1 VEAGIALQAAGE
13 REPEAMAYRDLLRR
27 FQDYL
32 IVELRLARRSVE
44 TYVRECTFFVTYLE
58 AREMDLRSIGSADI
72 IEYLIHRQK
81 GDREPIEPTAA
92 LDQRTIAKVV
102 SSLRSFFQFL
112 IVVKERTS
120 NPALLVEMPKAEHRV
135 PGVLRVDEV
144 ERLLENFE
152 TDTPNG
158 LRDRAL
164 FELIYSC
171 GLRISEAV
179 DLVLRNLYL
188 GEGIVRVRGK
198 GNKERLVPVGGE
210 AIRWLNLYLEQGR
223 PLLVRAGTRNDRVF
237 LNHLGKGLSR
247 KGMWKRFREATGK
260 SGIEAKVHTLRHSF
274 ATHLLE
280 GGADLRAVQEL
291 LGHSD
296 ISTTQIYTHI
306 DKSEL
311 QTYHRDFH
319 PRG

>member
-1 VEAGIALQAAGE
+1 
-13 REPEAMAYRDLLRR
+13 MANHDLLQR

-32 IVELRLARRSVE
+32 VVELRLARRSVE
-44 TYVRECTFFVTYLE
+44 TYVRECTFFLEYLQE
-58 AREMDLRSIGSADI
+58 QKVDPVHIDSTGI
-72 IEYLIHRQK
+72 IDYLIHRQT
-81 GDREPIEPTAA
+81 DRGA

-102 SSLRSFFQFL
+102 SSLRSFFQYL
-112 IVVKERTS
+112 VVTKERKT
-120 NPALLVEMPKAEHRV
+120 NPALLVEMPKMEHRI
-135 PGVLRVDEV
+135 PGVLRVEEV
-144 ERLLENFE
+144 ELLLQNID
-152 TDTPNG
+152 TGTPNG

-179 DLVLRNLYL
+179 ELGLRNLFL
-188 GEGIVRVRGK
+188 EEGIVRVRGK

-210 AIRWLNLYLEQGR
+210 AIKWLELYLEHGR
-223 PLLVRAGTRNDRVF
+223 PALVRNGVRTERLF
-237 LNHLGKGLSR
+237 LNHLGNGLSR
-247 KGMWKRFREATGK
+247 KGMWKRFREITGR
-260 SGIEAKVHTLRHSF
+260 SGIDAKVHTLRHSF

-306 DKSEL
+306 DKEDL

>member
-1 VEAGIALQAAGE
+1 MKSDE
-13 REPEAMAYRDLLRR
+13 LLLR

-44 TYVRECTFFVTYLE
+44 TYVRENAFFLEYLE
-58 AREMDLRSIGSADI
+58 LEELSPLEIDTTGVIR
-72 IEYLIHRQK
+72 YLIHRQS
-81 GDREPIEPTAA
+81 GRNA

-102 SSLRSFFQFL
+102 SSLRSFFQYL
-112 IVVKERTS
+112 VVTKERS
-120 NPALLVEMPKAEHRV
+120 DNPALLVEMPKMEHRV
-135 PGVLRVDEV
+135 PGVLRVEQV
-144 ERLLENFE
+144 EQLLENIE
-152 TDTPNG
+152 TDNPFG

-179 DLVLRNLYL
+179 ELSVRSLFLS
-188 GEGIVRVRGK
+188 ESIIRVRGK
-198 GNKERLVPVGGE
+198 GNKERLVPIGGE
-210 AIRWLNLYLEQGR
+210 AIRWLKLYLEEGRPKLVRQGR
-223 PLLVRAGTRNDRVF
+223 KTDKLF
-237 LNHLGKGLSR
+237 LNHLGGGLSR
-247 KGMWKRFREATGK
+247 KGMWKRFREVSGK
-260 SGIEAKVHTLRHSF
+260 SGIAAKVHTLRHSF

-306 DKSEL
+306 DKEDL
-311 QTYHRDFH
+311 QTYHHDFH

>member
-1 VEAGIALQAAGE
+1 MSLHEIL
-13 REPEAMAYRDLLRR
+13 DR

-44 TYVRECTFFVTYLE
+44 TYVRESAFFLDYLE
-58 AREMDLRSIGSADI
+58 ENELSPLTIDTTGVIR
-72 IEYLIHRQK
+72 YLIYRQTGK
-81 GDREPIEPTAA
+81 RE

-102 SSLRSFFQFL
+102 SSLRSFFQYL
-112 IVVKERTS
+112 VVTKLRVD
-120 NPALLVEMPKAEHRV
+120 NPGLLVEMPKMEHRV
-135 PGVLRVDEV
+135 PGVLRVEEV
-144 ERLLENFE
+144 EQLLANID
-152 TDTPNG
+152 TDTPFG

-179 DLVLRNLYL
+179 ELSVRSLFLK
-188 GEGIVRVRGK
+188 EGIIRVRGK
-198 GNKERLVPVGGE
+198 GNKERLVPIGGE
-210 AIRWLNLYLEQGR
+210 AIRWLELYLEAGR
-223 PLLVRAGTRNDRVF
+223 PQLVRPQRRTDRLF
-237 LNHLGKGLSR
+237 LNHLGGGLSR
-247 KGMWKRFREATGK
+247 KGMWKRFREIAGR
-260 SGIEAKVHTLRHSF
+260 SGIAAKVHTLRHSF

-306 DKSEL
+306 DKEEL
-311 QTYHRDFH
+311 QTYHHDFH

>member
-1 VEAGIALQAAGE
+1 MEMRPAEGAESE
-13 REPEAMAYRDLLRR
+13 RMANQDVLLR
-27 FQDYL
+27 FQNYL
-32 IVELRLARRSVE
+32 IVELRLARRTVE
-44 TYVRECTFFVTYLE
+44 TYLRECSFFLDYLD
-58 AREMDLRSIGSADI
+58 AKGMDPAAVDSTGV
-72 IEYLIHRQK
+72 IEYLIRRQTGK
-81 GDREPIEPTAA
+81 QGLE
-92 LDQRTIAKVV
+92 QRTIAKVV

-112 IVVKERTS
+112 VVIKRRNN
-120 NPALLVEMPKAEHRV
+120 NPALLVEMPKMEHRV

-144 ERLLENFE
+144 EMLLETIE

-179 DLVLRNLYL
+179 ELSVRNLFL
-188 GEGIVRVRGK
+188 DEGLIRVRGK
-198 GNKERLVPVGGE
+198 GDKERLVPVGGE
-210 AIRWLNLYLEQGR
+210 AITWLNRYLEFGR
-223 PLLVRAGTRNDRVF
+223 PELTRSNHRTEKLF
-237 LNHLGKGLSR
+237 LNHLGNGLSR
-247 KGMWKRFREATGK
+247 KGMWKRFREITGR

-306 DKSEL
+306 DKDDL
-311 QTYHRDFH
+311 QTYHRDYH

>member
-1 VEAGIALQAAGE
+1 MKYDE
-13 REPEAMAYRDLLRR
+13 LLLR

-44 TYVRECTFFVTYLE
+44 TYVRECSFFLEYLE
-58 AREMDLRSIGSADI
+58 LEALSPLEIDTTGVIR
-72 IEYLIHRQK
+72 YLIHRQTGK
-81 GDREPIEPTAA
+81 RE

-102 SSLRSFFQFL
+102 SSLRSFFQYL
-112 IVVKERTS
+112 VVTRERAD
-120 NPALLVEMPKAEHRV
+120 NPALLVEMPKMEHRV
-135 PGVLRVDEV
+135 PGVLRVEEV
-144 ERLLENFE
+144 EQLLENIE
-152 TDTPNG
+152 TDSPFG

-179 DLVLRNLYL
+179 ELSVRSLFLS
-188 GEGIVRVRGK
+188 EGIIRVRGK
-198 GNKERLVPVGGE
+198 GNKERLVPIGGE
-210 AIRWLNLYLEQGR
+210 AIRWLKLYLEAGR
-223 PLLVRAGTRNDRVF
+223 PKLVRSQRKTDKLF
-237 LNHLGKGLSR
+237 LNHLGGGLSR
-247 KGMWKRFREATGK
+247 KGMWKRFRELSGK
-260 SGIEAKVHTLRHSF
+260 SGITAKVHTLRHSF

-306 DKSEL
+306 DKEDL
-311 QTYHRDFH
+311 QTYHHDFH